1 MLKIDENVDIKKYC
15 TLKIGGT
22 FRYFCIIKN
31 IDELNE
37 AISFAKEKN
46 LKTFILGGGSNLV
59 FNDSVLDFLVL
70 KIEILG
76 FEIITETDQ
85 YVDIKVG
92 AGENWDTFVART
104 VSMNLSGIEALSAI
118 PGTVGATPV
127 QNVGAYGQ
135 EVKDTIVSID
145 VCEIPIVS
153 MHENIETTLKT
164 LDSEDC
170 VFGYRDSIFKNET
183 ARGVYMILFVKFRL
197 SKKAPTT
204 PNYPGVKKY
213 FEDKGITNPT
223 LLEIREAII
232 SIRSTKLPDPKIIA
246 NVGSFFKNP
255 IVKRE
260 VAEDLKKINPSLAIF
275 ELNPILESFVKIPA
289 GWLLEQSGLKGKSFG
304 SVSVYDK
311 NALVLV
317 NNGDATFADLENVK
331 NQIIQTVYDKFGI
344 TLEPEPEFVKY

>member
-22 FRYFCIIKN
+22 FRYFCIVKN
-31 IDELNE
+31 IDELKE
-37 AISFAKEKN
+37 AIFFAKEKN
-46 LKTFILGGGSNLV
+46 LKIFILGGGSNLV

-70 KIEILG
+70 KIEIIG
-76 FEIITETDQ
+76 FEIVQQDENFA
-85 YVDIKVG
+85 DIKVG

-104 VSMNLSGIEALSAI
+104 VAMNLSGIEALSAI
-118 PGTVGATPV
+118 PGTTGATPI

-135 EVKDTIVSID
+135 EVSNV
-145 VCEIPIVS
+145 
-153 MHENIETTLKT
+153 IETIEVFDMQDNVLKV
-164 LDSEDC
+164 LDNKDC
-170 VFGYRDSIFKNET
+170 CFSYRDSIFKNI
-183 ARGVYMILFVKFRL
+183 AKNRYMIISVLFRL
-197 SKKAPTT
+197 SKNDASV

-260 VAEDLKKINPSLAIF
+260 VAEDLKKINSGLAIF

-317 NNGDATFADLENVK
+317 NNGDATFTDLENVK

-344 TLEPEPEFVKY
+344 TLEPEPEFVM